1 MLEFHATP
9 LGGHLGVTKTT
20 HRLESNFFWSS
31 LRKDIKRFI
40 KECSVCQQTKASTQ
54 RPVGLLQPLPPP
66 TGVWEDISL
75 DFITQLPPSH
85 GYIVI
90 LVVVDRYSK
99 GIHLGAL
106 PTNHSAFK
114 VASLFIEIVCKHHG
128 FPKSIVSDRD
138 PLFLSSFWHELFR
151 LCGTRL
157 RMSTT
162 YHPQSDGQ
170 TKVMNQVL
178 EQYLRSFIHEQLTT
192 WYRYLTLAEWCY
204 IISLHS
210 SSGLT
215 PFEVIYGKPPPAL
228 PHYLQG
234 VSSNEVVDSLMSSRQ
249 EIHQKLQRRLHKA

>member
-1 MLEFHATP
+1 
-9 LGGHLGVTKTT
+9 
-20 HRLESNFFWSS
+20 
-31 LRKDIKRFI
+31 
-40 KECSVCQQTKASTQ
+40 
-54 RPVGLLQPLPPP
+54 
-66 TGVWEDISL
+66 
-75 DFITQLPPSH
+75 
-85 GYIVI
+85 
-90 LVVVDRYSK
+90 
-99 GIHLGAL
+99 
-106 PTNHSAFK
+106 
-114 VASLFIEIVCKHHG
+114 
-128 FPKSIVSDRD
+128 
-138 PLFLSSFWHELFR
+138 
-151 LCGTRL
+151 
-157 RMSTT
+157 MSTT

-178 EQYLRSFIHEQLTT
+178 EQYLRSFIHEQPTT